1 MTDIQ
6 KNASNIVFPRLQDND
21 GNELPTS
28 NSILTCRGVTSGLR
42 GMKFG
47 TMRPTL
53 VILDDLQ
60 DSEMAE
66 NALAVEKL
74 LTTIRKDI
82 MPLGGKERLS
92 ILQTATPI
100 MPDDAV
106 EQLSKDKSWIVS
118 TYKAIEKFPKNIE
131 LWKEYFRLYDAEN
144 AAESEHTRSLD
155 FYKQNKDEM
164 DSGAE
169 LFNDTLFSL
178 KDGHISAIQKL
189 MEIQHMIGEAAF

>member
-1 MTDIQ
+1 M
-6 KNASNIVFPRLQDND
+6 
-21 GNELPTS
+21 
-28 NSILTCRGVTSGLR
+28 
-42 GMKFG
+42 
-47 TMRPTL
+47 
-53 VILDDLQ
+53 ILDDLQ

-66 NALAVEKL
+66 NASAVEKL

-144 AAESEHTRSLD
+144 AVESEHTRSLD

-164 DSGAE
+164 DFGAE
-169 LFNDTLFSL
+169 LFNDTCFSL

-189 MEIQHMIGEAAF
+189 LEIQHMIGEAAF